1 MRYTPVV
8 QFPEGTL
15 QRELDRR
22 GLSQRDAARIATVS
36 KDTIYRAN
44 RGENLKKMNYSKI
57 VVMLSV
63 VPVLELPVGM
73 ATL

>member
-1 MRYTPVV
+1 VRYTPVV

-22 GLSQRDAARIATVS
+22 GLSQRDAAQIATVS

-44 RGENLKKMNYSKI
+44 KGENLKKKNYSKI